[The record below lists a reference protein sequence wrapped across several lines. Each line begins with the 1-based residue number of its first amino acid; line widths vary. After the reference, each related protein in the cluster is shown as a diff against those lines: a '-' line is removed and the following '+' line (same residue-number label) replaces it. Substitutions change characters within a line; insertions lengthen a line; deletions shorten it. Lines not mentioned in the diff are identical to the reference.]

1 MARDDEASP
10 AGVEPQPTRRALHPD
25 DLPDGVSSPEFKVF
39 VRSAASAASREIART
54 LFGDDK
60 A

>member
-10 AGVEPQPTRRALHPD
+10 AAAEPRPTRRALHPD

-39 VRSAASAASREIART
+39 VRSAASAAGREIART
-54 LFGDDK
+54 LFRDDES
-60 A
+60 